1 MLLCCL
7 KYEKKTESEN
17 PSKKRETNAYI
28 NMCGM

>member
-7 KYEKKTESEN
+7 KYEKKKQKVKTQ
-17 PSKKRETNAYI
+17 ETNAYI